1 MLGLV
6 KRIFGDGNQRKLKQ
20 LEKVADEIEALE
32 SDYERLSDDELRAK
46 TTEFMER
53 HEKGES
59 LDDLLVEA
67 YAVVREGS
75 KRVLNMRPYYV
86 QLLGAIALH
95 EGNIAE
101 MRTGEGKTLAATMPA
116 YLNALA
122 GKGVHIITVNDYLA
136 ERDAKEMGV
145 LYEFLGLT
153 VGLNIAGLDKEEKKE
168 AYDAHITYGT
178 NNEFGFDYLRDNMV
192 LYKEQMV

>member
-6 KRIFGDGNQRKLKQ
+6 KRIFGDGNQRNLKQ
-20 LEKVADEIEALE
+20 VEKVADEIEALE

-95 EGNIAE
+95 NGDIAE
-101 MRTGEGKTLAATMPA
+101 MKTGEGKTLAAKMPA
-116 YLNALA
+116 YLNTLT
-122 GKGVHIITVNDYLA
+122 GKGLLIIT
-136 ERDAKEMGV
+136 
-145 LYEFLGLT
+145 F
-153 VGLNIAGLDKEEKKE
+153 
-168 AYDAHITYGT
+168 YD
-178 NNEFGFDYLRDNMV
+178 
-192 LYKEQMV
+192 